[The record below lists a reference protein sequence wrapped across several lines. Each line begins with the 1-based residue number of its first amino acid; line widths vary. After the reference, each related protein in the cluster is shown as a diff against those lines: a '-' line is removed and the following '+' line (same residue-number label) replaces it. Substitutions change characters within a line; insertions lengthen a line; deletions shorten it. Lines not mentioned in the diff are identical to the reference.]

1 MRRRCASSRTNLL
14 RVSFTGNDLILTIK
28 CVVKLNKILSS
39 WIYFSFETLLS
50 TKRVGGFEEET
61 ENIGWRVIFWARFI
75 GGRFTQ
81 GGYTYI
87 HLRWLCPCCV
97 WCKHR
102 GTRKRALL
110 TVTDLLTECCTR
122 MQRRSFG
129 IGDTS
134 TIQLILKL
142 NDGQMDW
149 QFHFQTLRRWMRLI
163 RRAGWLTRCC
173 PANIVAF
180 YHV

>member
-1 MRRRCASSRTNLL
+1 MRRGDGKS
-14 RVSFTGNDLILTIK
+14 
-28 CVVKLNKILSS
+28 
-39 WIYFSFETLLS
+39 
-50 TKRVGGFEEET
+50 
-61 ENIGWRVIFWARFI
+61 GWRVIFWGRFI
-75 GGRFTQ
+75 GGGRFIQ

-102 GTRKRALL
+102 DQETRITYCNGSINWMLYENATAVIRH
-110 TVTDLLTECCTR
+110 R
-122 MQRRSFG
+122 WY
-129 IGDTS
+129 S

-163 RRAGWLTRCC
+163 RRAGWLTRCLLTSRFITYKKC
-173 PANIVAF
+173 F
-180 YHV
+180 LC